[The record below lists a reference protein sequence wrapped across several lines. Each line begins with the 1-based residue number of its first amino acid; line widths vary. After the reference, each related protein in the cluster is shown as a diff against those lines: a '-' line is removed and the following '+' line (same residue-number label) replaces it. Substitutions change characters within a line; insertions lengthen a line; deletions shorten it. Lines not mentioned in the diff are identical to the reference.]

1 MRSFGPIYVF
11 VALLT
16 LWPFA
21 GNARQM
27 RFNSLSVAEGLSQN
41 SVLSIAQD
49 KRGFMWFGTR
59 SGLNRYDSRSLKV
72 FREGS
77 EEDNYITALLCDREG
92 RLWVGSRNGLRVF
105 DVNKERFAN
114 VPLDY
119 GYTSDALS
127 RTVNSIYQ
135 DRRGKLWICTQ
146 FSLITIETGPNGKTI
161 RSIPLTKERNVVRAV
176 FEDHAGVFWVA
187 TSAGVLRLFSGE
199 NGYKLAGVIGNVDSR
214 SLADE
219 QVMTFAEDHQQNM
232 WIGTLNGGLKFYN
245 KEIDKVVDYVA
256 NGPDNRLVSSKI
268 RKLALDKSGNLWIGT
283 QGGLSILNLSA
294 GKLKN
299 YVNDPWNPYSL
310 SQNSVHSLY
319 SDNIGNMWVG
329 TFFGGVNGCY
339 FYNTPFK
346 VFSNRSVE
354 SRLNNNV
361 ISSVIEDE
369 RLNLWIGTEGGGV
382 NYLNRQTGKVSYYTN
397 DPANP
402 ESLGSNLVKLIFKDK
417 AGNIWVGTHGGG
429 LNLFDPETNGFRRYL
444 YINNETLG
452 SEVTCMLQDDLGRY
466 WIGTEIAGLK
476 LYRKQGERLEAIS
489 GFFKEKIFTRGHIL
503 SIIQAQDKAIWFGGR
518 KGLYLIRQPEK
529 KEATLISLNVN
540 DIINCLYQ
548 DSLGSVWVG
557 TNDSGLLEYNNKG
570 QLRSSYTYAKGLSDH
585 KVLGICEDED
595 RNLWVSTGNGLC
607 KIDFKKKAINTY
619 TETDGLSA
627 NIFNNNSYFHSRT
640 GEMYFGGF
648 AGLNSFY
655 PNRIEKNPKAPPVY
669 INGIYI
675 QDQKGKTKGGY
686 VSAYQKNNLVLPHDQ
701 NVFTIDVAIL
711 NFVKASKN
719 RVKYK
724 LNGYDKDWVIAQDQ
738 SINYTN
744 VPPGNYQFVVMGA
757 NNDNVWSK
765 ASSLNINVL
774 PPIWRTW
781 WAYMFYGLAFS
792 ALIFL
797 VIRYIVLRALYLKDK
812 EVTQLKLNFFTNIS
826 HEIRTHLS
834 LIIAPVER
842 LISKGNK
849 DHADRKHLLTIKS
862 NSESLLQLVN
872 ELMDFRKAETGH
884 LPLQVSSWNI
894 VPFVKDIF
902 LSFDELADSKR
913 LITDFTASTEALE
926 VYFDKE
932 QLEKVFYNLFS
943 NALKF
948 SPEGGRV
955 QVSIDES
962 DKCCRIRVSN
972 TGRGISAENI
982 KKLFDNYFQENEDG
996 LNNTGYGIGLA
1007 LTKTIVE
1014 LHHGVLEVLS
1024 ENGLGEQ
1031 NRTTF
1036 TVTLKGGKAHFDPA
1050 QIIPVSNAS
1059 MLQLPVIPSP
1069 KHPKPDPGEKYAAD
1083 QTIMVV
1089 EDNEEI
1095 RRFIANELTDRFQ
1108 VIECVNGREG
1118 WDGALNHIPDLII
1131 SDVMMPEMDG
1141 LELSRRLKSDQRTSH
1156 IPLIL
1161 LTAKNAVEHHVDGL
1175 QHGADVYLT
1184 KPFSIEV
1191 LNLQIHNIFRS
1202 REILWSQFNQ
1212 LLSPGAESVKDKV
1225 EGVIAMHP
1233 LDEAFIEKIT
1243 SIVNENL
1250 LGQEFGIAILAKKIS
1265 MSQPVINK
1273 KIKAI
1278 TGLSANDYVK
1288 SLRLKKAAQLLLEKR
1303 YTVYEIAYMVGYEN
1317 SKYFSREF
1325 KKHFGITPSEYSA
1338 LKEI

>member
-1 MRSFGPIYVF
+1 MRSFTISVF

-41 SVLSIAQD
+41 SVLAIAQD
-49 KRGFMWFGTR
+49 KRGFIWFGTR
-59 SGLNRYDSRSLKV
+59 NGLNRYDSRALKV
-72 FREGS
+72 FREGA
-77 EEDNYITALLCDREG
+77 EEDNYITALLCDPKG
-92 RLWVGSRNGLRVF
+92 RLWVGSRNGLRIF
-105 DVNKERFAN
+105 DVNKERFVN
-114 VPLDY
+114 VPLPY

-146 FSLITIETGPNGKTI
+146 FSLITIETGPKGNTI
-161 RSIPLTKERNVVRAV
+161 TSILLTKDRNVIRAV

-187 TSAGVLRLFSGE
+187 SSAGVLRLFPGK
-199 NGYKLAGVIGNVDSR
+199 NGYKLDAVTRNGDVR
-214 SLADE
+214 SLAAE
-219 QVMTFAEDHQQNM
+219 QVMTFAEDHQQNI
-232 WIGTLNGGLKFYN
+232 WIGTLNGGLKRY
-245 KEIDKVVDYVA
+245 DKAIGQVVDHA
-256 NGPDNRLVSSKI
+256 GKGADNRLVSSKI
-268 RKLALDKSGNLWIGT
+268 RKLAMDRSGNLWIGT
-283 QGGLSILNLSA
+283 QGGLSVLNISS
-294 GKLKN
+294 GKLKS

-319 SDNIGNMWVG
+319 RDNTGNMWVG
-329 TFFGGVNGCY
+329 TFFGGVNSYY
-339 FYNTPFK
+339 FYNTPFT
-346 VFSNRSVE
+346 VFSNRSVK

-369 RLNLWIGTEGGGV
+369 QLNLWIGTEGGGV
-382 NYLNRQTGKVSYYTN
+382 NYLDRQTGEVRYYTN

-402 ESLGSNLVKLIFKDK
+402 QSIGSNLVKLIFKDK
-417 AGNIWVGTHGGG
+417 AHNIWVGTHGGG
-429 LNLFDPETNGFRRYL
+429 LNLFDPQTNGFTRYL
-444 YINNETLG
+444 YFNNETLG

-476 LYRKQGERLEAIS
+476 LYRKQGARLEAMPAL
-489 GFFKEKIFTRGHIL
+489 FKEKIFTRGHIL
-503 SIIQAQDKAIWFGGR
+503 SIIQAQDQAIWFGGR
-518 KGLYLIRQPEK
+518 KGLYLIVQPEK
-529 KEATLISLNVN
+529 KEAKLISLNGTN
-540 DIINCLYQ
+540 IINCLYQ
-548 DSLGSVWVG
+548 GSTGSVWVG
-557 TNDSGLLEYNNKG
+557 TNDNGLLEYNHKG
-570 QLRSSYTYAKGLSDH
+570 QLKSSYTYAKGIPDN
-585 KVLGICEDED
+585 KILGICEDKD

-607 KIDFKKKAINTY
+607 KIDVKKKVIDTY
-619 TETDGLSA
+619 TEADGLSA
-627 NIFNNNSYFHSRT
+627 NIFNNNSYFRSAR

-655 PNRIEKNPKAPPVY
+655 PDRIQKNPKAPPVY
-669 INGIYI
+669 INGIHVH
-675 QDQKGKTKGGY
+675 DQTGKTKGNY
-686 VSAYQKNNLVLPHDQ
+686 VSAYQKNILVLPHNQ
-701 NVFTIDVAIL
+701 NVFRIDVAVL
-711 NFVKASKN
+711 NFIKASKN

-724 LNGYDKDWVIAQDQ
+724 LKGYDKDWVIAQDQ
-738 SINYTN
+738 SISFTN
-744 VPPGNYQFVVMGA
+744 VPPGKYQFVVMGA

-765 ASSLNINVL
+765 ESSLNIHVL
-774 PPIWRTW
+774 PPVWRTW
-781 WAYMFYGLAFS
+781 WAYVLYGLAFS

-842 LISKGNK
+842 LIAKGNSG
-849 DHADRKHLLTIKS
+849 HADKKHLLTIKS

-872 ELMDFRKAETGH
+872 ELMDFRKIETGH
-884 LPLQVSSWNI
+884 LPLQVAGWNI

-902 LSFDELADSKR
+902 LSFEELADSKR
-913 LITDFTASTEALE
+913 LVTEFTASTEALE

-943 NALKF
+943 NAVKF
-948 SPEGGRV
+948 SPEGGSI
-955 QVSIDES
+955 QVSIDELNRS
-962 DKCCRIRVSN
+962 CRIRVSN
-972 TGRGISAENI
+972 TGRGISPENI

-1014 LHHGVLEVLS
+1014 LHHGVLEVVS
-1024 ENGLGEQ
+1024 ENGLAER

-1036 TVTLKGGKAHFDPA
+1036 TVMLKSGKAHFDPA

-1059 MLQLPVIPSP
+1059 MFPRPIPSQEYTEP
-1069 KHPKPDPGEKYAAD
+1069 DRVGKHTAD
-1083 QTIMVV
+1083 QTVMIV

-1141 LELSRRLKSDQRTSH
+1141 LELSMRLKSDQRTSH

-1202 REILWSQFNQ
+1202 REMLWSQFNRR
-1212 LLSPGAESVKDKV
+1212 LSPDAEDVREQVDNA
-1225 EGVIAMHP
+1225 IAMHP

-1243 SIVNENL
+1243 GIVNENL
-1250 LGQEFGIAILAKKIS
+1250 LGQEFGIAVLAKKIS

-1288 SLRLKKAAQLLLEKR
+1288 SLRLKRASQLLLEKR
-1303 YTVYEIAYMVGYEN
+1303 YTVYEIAYLVGYEN

-1325 KKHFGITPSEYSA
+1325 KKHFGKTPSEYGA